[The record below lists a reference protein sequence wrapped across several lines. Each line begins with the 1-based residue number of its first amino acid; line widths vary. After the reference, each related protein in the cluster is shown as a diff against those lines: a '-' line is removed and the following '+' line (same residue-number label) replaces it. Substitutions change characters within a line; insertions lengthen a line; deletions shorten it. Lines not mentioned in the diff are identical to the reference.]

1 MNIIEVI
8 NNKFLTSLFPEGL
21 TDNVLLGQIALD
33 IADQVSLSI
42 HVTQKPKEEVPK
54 WGVWGKDYNVIV
66 IEIIGQ
72 FLRKIEIINWQKIT
86 SSELIF
92 FEKNGSYVFKLK
104 GDEWNVSL
112 ELEALTFQRCNVYI
126 NSSDDPAS

>member
-21 TDNVLLGQIALD
+21 KDNILLGQIALD
-33 IADQVSLSI
+33 IADQISLNI
-42 HVTQKPKEEVPK
+42 HVTQKPEKEVSK

-66 IEIIGQ
+66 IKIFGQ
-72 FLRKIEIINWQKIT
+72 FLRKVEIINCQKIT

-92 FEKNGSYVFKLK
+92 LKKDDFYSFNLK
-104 GDEWNVSL
+104 GNAWSVSL
-112 ELEALTFQRCNVYI
+112 ELEALTFQRCDIYRK
-126 NSSDDPAS
+126 

>member
-21 TDNVLLGQIALD
+21 SDNILLGHIALD
-33 IADQVSLSI
+33 IADQISLNI

-66 IEIIGQ
+66 IKVIGQ

-86 SSELIF
+86 PSELIF
-92 FEKNGSYVFKLK
+92 FKKDDVYSFKLK
-104 GDEWNVSL
+104 GEEWSVSI
-112 ELEALTFQRCNVYI
+112 ELETLTFQRCDVYI
-126 NSSDDPAS
+126 A